1 MSHRRLILGID
12 TSCDETSAA
21 VVADGRDILSNV
33 VSSQIEI
40 HERFGG
46 IVPELA
52 SRKHTEVITRI
63 VDRSLTE
70 AGVALRDLDAVA
82 VTNRPGLIGA
92 LLVGVEAAKAIA
104 FTQGIPLIP
113 VHHVEGHIYANS
125 MAHDV
130 PFPHLCLT
138 VSGGHTLLVYVREG
152 WEYEL
157 LGTTLDDAAG
167 EAFDKVAKLLGLGF
181 PGGPII
187 DRLARE
193 NTEEPVEF
201 PVPMSRSDS
210 YDFSFSGLKTAVRYY
225 IEKCDGEPPVGR
237 IAAGFQRAAV
247 TSLVRKTSRAA
258 RARDVRAVTLTGG
271 VAANRLLRQTIE
283 EMGVELGL
291 ATFYPPFDLCT
302 DNGAMIAGVAHHV
315 WDKGVVADLS
325 LSAEASAAIT

>member
-1 MSHRRLILGID
+1 MSDRRLILGID
-12 TSCDETSAA
+12 TSCDDTSAA

-63 VDRSLTE
+63 VDRALTE
-70 AGVALRDLDAVA
+70 ADVALADLHAVA

-113 VHHVEGHIYANS
+113 VHHIEGHIYANS
-125 MAHDV
+125 MAHDL

-138 VSGGHTLLVYVREG
+138 VSGGHTLLVHVSEG

-157 LGTTLDDAAG
+157 VGTTLDDAVG
-167 EAFDKVAKLLGLGF
+167 EAYDKVAKLLGLGF

-201 PVPMSRSDS
+201 PIPMTRSKT

-225 IEKCDGEPPVGR
+225 IEKCEGDPPVGR
-237 IAAGFQRAAV
+237 IAAGFQHAAV

-271 VAANRLLRQTIE
+271 VAANLRLRQAIE
-283 EMGVELGL
+283 EMGAELGI
-291 ATFYPPFDLCT
+291 ATFTPPFDLCT

-315 WDKGVVADLS
+315 WDKGIVADLS
-325 LSAEASAAIT
+325 LSAEASAPIV

>member
-1 MSHRRLILGID
+1 MSQRRLILGID

-21 VVADGRDILSNV
+21 VVADGREILSNV
-33 VSSQIEI
+33 VSSQVEI

-63 VDRSLTE
+63 IDRSLAE
-70 AGVALRDLDAVA
+70 AGVALGQLDAVA

-92 LLVGVEAAKAIA
+92 LLVGVEAAKALA
-104 FTQGIPLIP
+104 FTQGIPVIP
-113 VHHVEGHIYANS
+113 VHHIEGHIYANS

-157 LGTTLDDAAG
+157 LGTTLDDAVG
-167 EAFDKVAKLLGLGF
+167 EAYDKVAKLLGLGF
-181 PGGPII
+181 PGGPVV
-187 DRLARE
+187 DRLAHE

-201 PVPMSRSDS
+201 TIPMARSNS

-225 IEKCDGEPPVGR
+225 IQKCEGEPPVGR
-237 IAAGFQRAAV
+237 IAAGFQHAAV

-258 RARDVRAVTLTGG
+258 KDRGVGAVTLTGG
-271 VAANRLLRQTIE
+271 VAANRRLRHDIE
-283 EMGVELGL
+283 AMGVELGID
-291 ATFYPPFDLCT
+291 TYCPPLDLCT
-302 DNGAMIAGVAHHV
+302 DNGAMIAGVAHHL
-315 WDKGVVADLS
+315 WDKGVFADLS
-325 LSAEASAAIT
+325 LSAQASAPLT